1 MSLILYNPL
10 KSDDILIAKMYL
22 LIGRQNFMFLFLAA
36 AKRDFY
42 EQFRR

>member
-22 LIGRQNFMFLFLAA
+22 PIGRRNSMFLSVAVV
-36 AKRDFY
+36 KRDFY

>member
-22 LIGRQNFMFLFLAA
+22 LIGRRNSMFLSLAV